1 MSVQAVSRIAA
12 LLALDADLIKEYM
25 PIYEDEDEEEDLN
38 EENRAHLAHL
48 YRHQLTDEEKGLISA
63 GDLNAVFQYIAD
75 HLEKPV
81 NGEAMTGAGSATG
94 SGSSGS
100 GGGG

>member
-1 MSVQAVSRIAA
+1 MSVQAVSRVAA

-25 PIYEDEDEEEDLN
+25 PVYEDDEEEEDLN

-48 YRHQLTDEEKGLISA
+48 YRHQLTDEEKDLISA

-81 NGEAMTGAGSATG
+81 NGEAASGTGTAGE
-94 SGSSGS
+94 
-100 GGGG
+100 GG

>member
-12 LLALDADLIKEYM
+12 LLALDAEQLRDYVPRFSEDDL
-25 PIYEDEDEEEDLN
+25 DGEEDLN

-48 YRHQLTDEEKGLISA
+48 YRHQLTAEESELIAA
-63 GDLNAVFQYIAD
+63 GDMNQTLAYIAD

-81 NGEAMTGAGSATG
+81 NGESIE
-94 SGSSGS
+94 
-100 GGGG
+100 GGG

>member
-25 PIYEDEDEEEDLN
+25 PVYEDDEEEEDLN

-48 YRHQLTDEEKGLISA
+48 YRHQLTDEEKDLISG

-81 NGEAMTGAGSATG
+81 NGDSVTGT
-94 SGSSGS
+94 
-100 GGGG
+100 GGGGG

>member
-12 LLALDADLIKEYM
+12 LLALDAELLRDYVPKFADPDADNDQEEDLDYD
-25 PIYEDEDEEEDLN
+25 PDEDLN
-38 EENRAHLAHL
+38 EANRANLAHL
-48 YRHQLTDEEKGLISA
+48 YRHQLTEDEGQLIA
-63 GDLNAVFQYIAD
+63 DGDANEILRYIAD

-81 NGEAMTGAGSATG
+81 NGESA
-94 SGSSGS
+94 